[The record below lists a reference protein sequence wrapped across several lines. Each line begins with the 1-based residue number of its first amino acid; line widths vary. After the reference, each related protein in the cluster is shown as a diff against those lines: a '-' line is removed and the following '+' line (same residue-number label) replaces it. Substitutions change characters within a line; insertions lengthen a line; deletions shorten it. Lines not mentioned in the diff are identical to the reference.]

1 MYVIFKS
8 IGYVYVIKSW
18 LFLRKMAD
26 YYKIRKHTS
35 KLLLEHI
42 LHTSHHKSIRAFA
55 SPVLNMVIHLGIHVV
70 LVGLTVY

>member
-1 MYVIFKS
+1 
-8 IGYVYVIKSW
+8 
-18 LFLRKMAD
+18 MAD

-42 LHTSHHKSIRAFA
+42 LHTSHHKSICAFA

-70 LVGLTVY
+70 LVGLTLYEIKSSAKRQTVELILLGKSLM